1 MRSGKRQEKG
11 RERDDNTRPD
21 VAVAASDQQGGGR
34 DRTAAACRP
43 QKKGHEKGNAVESDY
58 VRHPKKAETAGRE
71 RGKPRPAP
79 GSWGLLRRAEK
90 TRKGRSR
97 SLRNLVSSHRGQ
109 EASGISAHDLTPV
122 VCPQADSEEGSH
134 SRSLRNDRQAKR
146 EKHILALWKGLHTL
160 GRSLSGD
167 VIGSSGGFSSFWRAG
182 ENCLPFAFSAGFL
195 VWLPNEDPRRLIRK
209 CEHRVFLMAPAAQR
223 CSNHARGSGEPSG
236 KEPCWKTQQEGSFV
250 GRAPGS

>member
-1 MRSGKRQEKG
+1 MQPDGAFRRQGSTLKKATSRCGVENGKKRGENGTTTHVQMSLSPPQINREAEEIGRQLRAGPK
-11 RERDDNTRPD
+11 
-21 VAVAASDQQGGGR
+21 
-34 DRTAAACRP
+34 
-43 QKKGHEKGNAVESDY
+43 KKGHEKGNAVESDC

-97 SLRNLVSSHRGQ
+97 SLRNLEPSHRGQ

-160 GRSLSGD
+160 EM
-167 VIGSSGGFSSFWRAG
+167 SS
-182 ENCLPFAFSAGFL
+182 
-195 VWLPNEDPRRLIRK
+195 DP
-209 CEHRVFLMAPAAQR
+209 PAAFR
-223 CSNHARGSGEPSG
+223 PSGELERTASRLHSRRASWSG
-236 KEPCWKTQQEGSFV
+236 FQTKI
-250 GRAPGS
+250 RDA